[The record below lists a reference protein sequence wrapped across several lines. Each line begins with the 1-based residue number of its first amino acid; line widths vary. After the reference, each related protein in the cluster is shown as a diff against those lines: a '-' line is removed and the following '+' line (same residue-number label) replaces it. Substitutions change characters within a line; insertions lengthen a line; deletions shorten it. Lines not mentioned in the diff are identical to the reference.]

1 MAHVML
7 QCFQWGL
14 IVNGMSY
21 YYTHSMVVTGVKSN
35 TTACDNL
42 TDELKM
48 TVTSYLRA
56 DMLCSPG

>member
-14 IVNGMSY
+14 IVNGMGY

-42 TDELKM
+42 TDKLKM
-48 TVTSYLRA
+48 
-56 DMLCSPG
+56 GQ